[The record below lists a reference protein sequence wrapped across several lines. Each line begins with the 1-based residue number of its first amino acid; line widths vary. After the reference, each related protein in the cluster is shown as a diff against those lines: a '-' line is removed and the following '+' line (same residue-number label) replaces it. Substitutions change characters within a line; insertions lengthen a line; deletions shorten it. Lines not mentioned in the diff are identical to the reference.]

1 METKNTNT
9 KAVGTKEINLVDG
22 EFTKSQAM
30 DIVSALIDQKINYH
44 RIEGIQFWESNHTID
59 KQPINNRVEELKAE
73 KEKFQNMIR
82 SLNPKQTKL
91 KIDGVL
97 KIEIIE

>member
-1 METKNTNT
+1 METKNTTT
-9 KAVGTKEINLVDG
+9 KAIDTKEINLVDG

-44 RIEGIQFWESNHTID
+44 RIEGMQFWESNHQID
-59 KQPINNRVEELKAE
+59 KKPINNRVEQLKAE
-73 KEKFQNMIR
+73 KEKFQDMIR
-82 SLNPKQTKL
+82 SLSSNQTKL